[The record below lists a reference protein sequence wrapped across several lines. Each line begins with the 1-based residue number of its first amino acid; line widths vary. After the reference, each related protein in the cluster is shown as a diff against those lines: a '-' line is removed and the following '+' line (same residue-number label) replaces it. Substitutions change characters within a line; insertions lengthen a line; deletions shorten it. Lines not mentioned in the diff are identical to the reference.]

1 MSLDQPTLEEFVRR
15 AERYGSE
22 LVYET
27 AAAGYLE
34 PEELG
39 LLSLALQRLDRKWR
53 LAPAQK
59 TKLAL
64 ALLES
69 PLPVARI
76 CEMAQ
81 LHRAT
86 VHRLR
91 QERQQVRQPAETAP
105 DSAQPCAA
113 DVAQTP
119 TPTSDTATPG
129 MRHARA

>member
-1 MSLDQPTLEEFVRR
+1 MSLDRPTLQEFVRR

-27 AAAGYLE
+27 AAAGYLK
-34 PEELG
+34 PQELG

-59 TKLAL
+59 TKLAG
-64 ALLES
+64 ALLDT

-76 CEMAQ
+76 CEMSQ
-81 LHRAT
+81 LHQAT

-91 QERQQVRQPAETAP
+91 QERQQVRQAAERGS

-113 DVAQTP
+113 DGAQTP
-119 TPTSDTATPG
+119 TPTSDTATPE
-129 MRHARA
+129 MRHARP

>member
-1 MSLDQPTLEEFVRR
+1 VSLDQPTLAEFVRH

-27 AAAGYLE
+27 ATQGYLE

-39 LLSLALQRLDRKWR
+39 LLSLALQRLDRKWH

-64 ALLES
+64 ALIES

-76 CEMAQ
+76 CEMSQ

-86 VHRLR
+86 LHRLR
-91 QERQQVRQPAETAP
+91 QDREQVRQPDETGA

-113 DVAQTP
+113 DVAETP
-119 TPTSDTATPG
+119 TPTTATASPE
-129 MRHARA
+129 MRHAGA

>member
-1 MSLDQPTLEEFVRR
+1 MSLDQPTLEEFVRH

-27 AAAGYLE
+27 AAGHLE
-34 PEELG
+34 PKELG

-64 ALLES
+64 ALLET
-69 PLPVARI
+69 PLPLAQI
-76 CEMAQ
+76 CEMSQ

-86 VHRLR
+86 LHRLR
-91 QERQQVRQPAETAP
+91 QEREQVRQAAETGA
-105 DSAQPCAA
+105 DSAQPCGA
-113 DVAQTP
+113 DVAQAP
-119 TPTSDTATPG
+119 TPTTATATG
-129 MRHARA
+129 EMRHARA

>member
-1 MSLDQPTLEEFVRR
+1 VSLEQPTLAEFVRH

-64 ALLES
+64 ALIDS

-76 CEMAQ
+76 CEMSQ

-86 VHRLR
+86 LHRFR
-91 QERQQVRQPAETAP
+91 QEREQVRQAAETAS

-113 DVAQTP
+113 DVAQAP
-119 TPTSDTATPG
+119 TPTTDTASPE
-129 MRHARA
+129 MRHAGA

>member
-1 MSLDQPTLEEFVRR
+1 MSLDEPTLEEFVRH
-15 AERYGSE
+15 AERFSNE

-27 AAAGYLE
+27 AAGYLE
-34 PEELG
+34 PDELG

-53 LAPAQK
+53 LAPEQK

-76 CEMAQ
+76 CEMSQ

-91 QERQQVRQPAETAP
+91 QERDQAP
-105 DSAQPCAA
+105 ELPEPGRDSAQPSGA
-113 DVAQTP
+113 DVAHTP
-119 TPTSDTATPG
+119 GPASDTTSAE
-129 MRHARA
+129 MRHARR

>member
-1 MSLDQPTLEEFVRR
+1 VSLDQPTLQEFVRH

-22 LVYET
+22 LAYE
-27 AAAGYLE
+27 AAVEGYLE

-64 ALLES
+64 ALLET

-76 CEMAQ
+76 CEMSQ

-91 QERQQVRQPAETAP
+91 QEREQVRQPAETGA

-113 DVAQTP
+113 DVAKTP
-119 TPTSDTATPG
+119 TPTTDTATRE

>member
-1 MSLDQPTLEEFVRR
+1 MSLDQPTLEEFVRH

-27 AAAGYLE
+27 AAGFLE

-64 ALLES
+64 ALIET
-69 PLPVARI
+69 PLPVVRI
-76 CEMAQ
+76 CEMSQ

-86 VHRLR
+86 LHRLR
-91 QERQQVRQPAETAP
+91 QEREQVRQPAETAP

-119 TPTSDTATPG
+119 TPTTDTATPEK
-129 MRHARA
+129 RHARA